1 MTRTEIRAALDDRGL
16 QPLKQLGQNFL
27 HDPNLC
33 TWLADSVLEGQA
45 QQSAEPEVLEL
56 GPGLGALTRPLL
68 ERGAKVTAIEIDR
81 GLSRF
86 LQDTLAA
93 NPRFDLIHT
102 DALEEIARLDQLP
115 AIVAGNLPYNIST
128 PLLMELLD
136 HPTPPQRMQFLLQLE
151 VGDRFGSPPNTKAYG
166 ALSVILQAEYH
177 VEVLRRLPPQVFY
190 PEPDVTSAVVRFTR
204 LDKPAISVKER
215 TKFRR
220 FVKQGFSQRRKKLS
234 NVLPVQDERRAGAL
248 SVADW
253 AELFRSTRSAA

>member
-1 MTRTEIRAALDDRGL
+1 MTRTEIRAALESRGL

-27 HDPNLC
+27 HDGNLC
-33 TWLADSVLEGQA
+33 AWLAESVLEGQA
-45 QQSAEPEVLEL
+45 QLGEGAEVLEL

-68 ERGAKVTAIEIDR
+68 ERGVRVTAIEIDR
-81 GLSRF
+81 GLSQF

-93 NPRFDLIHT
+93 NPNFDLIHT
-102 DALEEIARLDQLP
+102 DALEELP
-115 AIVAGNLPYNIST
+115 KLESLPPIVAGNLPYNIST

-166 ALSVILQAEYH
+166 ALSVILQAEYK

-204 LDKPAISVKER
+204 LDEPVISVEER

-253 AELFRSTRSAA
+253 AKLYRSTKSST